1 MDSDS
6 INRTLKETHLEH
18 PDIFKVIHT
27 VEQFTNEMIIQWMKA
42 FEHNIGIA
50 PVLVL
55 SELNKQGPLKQTVLA
70 QKLGYTPGAMT
81 NIANRLIKQEMAER
95 KYNDDDR
102 RHVLLSIT
110 DKGIKVLKEAQ
121 HKGQELQ
128 VVLFQK
134 LNEEELQQ
142 FLKIYEKL
150 LVSFNS
156 SET

>member
-1 MDSDS
+1 M
-6 INRTLKETHLEH
+6 EH

-27 VEQFTNEMIIQWMKA
+27 VEQFTNEMIIHWMKA

-55 SELNKQGPLKQTVLA
+55 SELKKQGPLKQTVLA

-128 VVLFQK
+128 AELFRK

-150 LVSFNS
+150 LMSFDSSDS

>member
-1 MDSDS
+1 MD
-6 INRTLKETHLEH
+6 N
-18 PDIFKVIHT
+18 PDIFKLIHA
-27 VEQFTNEMIIQWMKA
+27 VELFTNEVIVRWMNA

-55 SELNKQGPLKQTVLA
+55 AQLNKNGPQKQTILA
-70 QKLGYTPGAMT
+70 NKLGYTPGAMT

-95 KYNDDDR
+95 QYNEDDR

-110 DKGIKVLKEAQ
+110 DKGKCVLKEAVL
-121 HKGQELQ
+121 KGQELR
-128 VVLFQK
+128 VELFQK

-150 LVSFNS
+150 LTSFDR